1 MLSAGTS
8 DISVAREAFLTA
20 QAMGN
25 RVESIFDVGVA
36 GIHRAGVAQDFA
48 ALYLDTPGGLVDVVN
63 LNGDVAI
70 AAASGNSV
78 YGFVLRMVH
87 GNIQKYYEAHP
98 LKDERILKE
107 NYDDLCEIVRALEK
121 KQATAVKSL
130 VRGHVRRFN
139 RYMSKVTM
147 PPESSP

>member
-1 MLSAGTS
+1 
-8 DISVAREAFLTA
+8 
-20 QAMGN
+20 
-25 RVESIFDVGVA
+25 
-36 GIHRAGVAQDFA
+36 
-48 ALYLDTPGGLVDVVN
+48 
-63 LNGDVAI
+63 
-70 AAASGNSV
+70 
-78 YGFVLRMVH
+78 MVH

-139 RYMSKVTM
+139 RYMLMNS
-147 PPESSP
+147 